1 MFEINHSNQDIDSKI
16 SYYPFPEE
24 GYDTYLVEVPAP
36 HNEDEFVMMSNLTI
50 INKLIKQSKE
60 SLILLL
66 ITNSEFGG
74 RSEGLLRLLTSVTR
88 LFLLNNE

>member
-50 INKLIKQSKE
+50 INKLIK
-60 SLILLL
+60 
-66 ITNSEFGG
+66 
-74 RSEGLLRLLTSVTR
+74 
-88 LFLLNNE
+88 